1 MVDERKNTNHK
12 VLFIISHCTTK
23 MKQGIVVHKKL
34 KNVGDKMANFQSL
47 ELASQ
52 HTWCDSIIQNQEVL
66 SNFKPYVD
74 ILRVDIKE
82 NKNNDSIV
90 EKQVVGSMISEAN
103 KNLKDAQDRLLYE
116 FNGYTADDIK
126 YSKLTEREQLVLRH
140 RMTINRFIK
149 IDELLALPPS
159 SSYIA
164 YESAIKKLQK
174 YAKQKAKGSEKANL
188 LSNQQIQIY
197 ELIQQGMKNKEIAEQ
212 LRIES
217 TIVKT
222 QKSRIKKLGL
232 I

>member
-1 MVDERKNTNHK
+1 MGD
-12 VLFIISHCTTK
+12 
-23 MKQGIVVHKKL
+23 
-34 KNVGDKMANFQSL
+34 NVANYQST
-47 ELASQ
+47 ESVSQ

-74 ILRVDIKE
+74 ILRDDIKE
-82 NKNNDSIV
+82 NKSNNSVV
-90 EKQVVGSMISEAN
+90 EKQIVGSVISEAN

-116 FNGYTADDIK
+116 FNGYTEDDIK
-126 YSKLTEREQLVLRH
+126 YSKLTEREQLILRH

-149 IDELLALPPS
+149 IDELLSLAPS

-174 YAKQKAKGSEKANL
+174 YAKQKAKGSKESNL
-188 LSNQQIQIY
+188 LSEQQRQIY
-197 ELIQQGMKNKEIAEQ
+197 ELILQGMNNKEIAEQ